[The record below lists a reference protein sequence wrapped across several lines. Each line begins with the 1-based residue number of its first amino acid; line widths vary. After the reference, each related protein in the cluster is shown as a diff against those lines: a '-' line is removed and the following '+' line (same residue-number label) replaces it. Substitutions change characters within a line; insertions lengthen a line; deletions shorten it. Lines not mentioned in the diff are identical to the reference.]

1 MRMLG
6 GEDSQKDLSEF
17 VAKSQ
22 KQDQVSW
29 QKYPSCVAIDGIDD
43 VLVGLAGH

>member
-1 MRMLG
+1 MLG

-22 KQDQVSW
+22 KQDQVSCET
-29 QKYPSCVAIDGIDD
+29 P
-43 VLVGLAGH
+43 VLNV